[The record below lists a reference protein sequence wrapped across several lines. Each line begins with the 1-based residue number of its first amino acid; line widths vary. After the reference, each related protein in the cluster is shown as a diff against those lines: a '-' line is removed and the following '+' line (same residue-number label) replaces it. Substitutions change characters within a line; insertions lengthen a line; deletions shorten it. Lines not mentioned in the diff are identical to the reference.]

1 MLLKDIQSNT
11 NSVRNANGIMAMAS
25 TQKSLLCKLLK
36 TVKVYKDYHHIPS
49 GILNVRWAS
58 KTYQQVFSKYHK
70 IPVGMLRMLAY
81 SKETFRYK

>member
-11 NSVRNANGIMAMAS
+11 NSVRNANGIMAS

-36 TVKVYKDYHHIPS
+36 QLKYTKITRQNLPA
-49 GILNVRWAS
+49 GIL
-58 KTYQQVFSKYHK
+58 K

-81 SKETFRYK
+81 SKETFRYNRL